1 MSVPAPPVSILP
13 SCLFHLIVVAMSPS
27 SITIADFGKT
37 LYEQPMMRADRSIA
51 LLLLSGLLAAGAVF
65 SLTRSWEATAISALV
80 GLLAT
85 ALLYDAIERRIA
97 FALSRPPG
105 PAPGG
110 ASRDELATLLEAL
123 PHPCVI
129 VHRGRIER
137 CNHAALDLLGQH
149 IIGQDVRLALRQPAA
164 IDLLGQP
171 GGVREP
177 VRIAIAGLG
186 MAEQN
191 WELDIQPLE
200 HDRNLAL
207 LLDQSGRQATE
218 QMRVDFVAN
227 ASHEL
232 RTPLAGILG
241 FIETLR
247 DPVAGNDPAT
257 RERFLAIMDGEARR
271 MQQLLDDLMSLS
283 RIEADKYRAP
293 EQPVAMP
300 PLIEEVAAV
309 FRQSQNDREIILQIA
324 SDVATVRGDRAQ
336 LSQLLHNLVG
346 NALKYGAP
354 GTPVV
359 IAARRIDDDMTE
371 LSVTDRGDGIAPQ
384 HLPRLTERFY
394 RIDSSRSRA
403 MGGTGLGLAIVKHIT
418 QRHGGTL
425 HFESKVGVGT
435 TIRVAL
441 HNITAVATRP
451 THPAIKY

>member
-1 MSVPAPPVSILP
+1 MAR
-13 SCLFHLIVVAMSPS
+13 
-27 SITIADFGKT
+27 T
-37 LYEQPMMRADRSIA
+37 DRSIGF
-51 LLLLSGLLAAGAVF
+51 LLLSGLLAAAAVF
-65 SLTRSWEATAISALV
+65 FLTRSWEATAISALA

-97 FALSRPPG
+97 LAITRPPA
-105 PAPGG
+105 PAAGG

-123 PHPCVI
+123 PHPCLI

-149 IIGQDVRLALRQPAA
+149 ITGQDVRLALRQPAA
-164 IDLLGQP
+164 IDLLAAP

-177 VRIAIAGLG
+177 VRLAIAGLG
-186 MAEQN
+186 MADQN
-191 WELDIQPLE
+191 WELDIQPLDK
-200 HDRNLAL
+200 DRNLVL

-247 DPVAGNDPAT
+247 DPVAGDDPAT
-257 RERFLAIMDGEARR
+257 RARFLTIMDGEARR
-271 MQQLLDDLMSLS
+271 MQRLLDDLMSLS

-293 EQPVAMP
+293 EQPVAVP
-300 PLIEEVAAV
+300 PLIEEVVAV
-309 FRQSQNDREIILQIA
+309 FRQSQSDREMVIQIA
-324 SDVATVRGDRAQ
+324 PDVATVRGDRAQ
-336 LSQLLHNLVG
+336 LSQLLHNLVS

-354 GTPVV
+354 GTPVT

-403 MGGTGLGLAIVKHIT
+403 MGGTGLGLAIVKHIV

-425 HFESKVGVGT
+425 HLESKVGVGT

-441 HNITAVATRP
+441 RNIAVPDALP

>member
-1 MSVPAPPVSILP
+1 MAR
-13 SCLFHLIVVAMSPS
+13 
-27 SITIADFGKT
+27 T
-37 LYEQPMMRADRSIA
+37 DRSIGF
-51 LLLLSGLLAAGAVF
+51 LLLSGLLAAVAVF
-65 SLTRSWEATAISALV
+65 FLTRSWEATAISALA
-80 GLLAT
+80 GLLAA

-97 FALSRPPG
+97 LAITRPPV
-105 PAPGG
+105 PAAGG

-123 PHPCVI
+123 PHPCLI

-137 CNHAALDLLGQH
+137 CNRAALDLLGQH
-149 IIGQDVRLALRQPAA
+149 ITGQDVRLALRQPAA
-164 IDLLGQP
+164 IDLLGQS

-177 VRIAIAGLG
+177 VRIEIAGLG

-200 HDRNLAL
+200 NDRNLVL

-247 DPVAGNDPAT
+247 DPVAGDDPAT

-271 MQQLLDDLMSLS
+271 MQRLLDDLMSLS

-293 EQPVAMP
+293 EQPVALP
-300 PLIEEVAAV
+300 PLIEEVITV
-309 FRQSQNDREIILQIA
+309 FRQSQSDREIIIQIA
-324 SDVATVRGDRAQ
+324 PDVATVRGDRAQ
-336 LSQLLHNLVG
+336 LSQLLHNLVS

-354 GTPVV
+354 GTPVTV
-359 IAARRIDDDMTE
+359 AARRIDDDMTE

-403 MGGTGLGLAIVKHIT
+403 MGGTGLGLAIVKHIA
-418 QRHGGTL
+418 QRHGGAL
-425 HFESKVGVGT
+425 HLESKVGVGT

-441 HNITAVATRP
+441 RNIAVSDALP